1 MKSKGPQKSQFSN
14 SLVNWEKFGC
24 KLRLK
29 FKKQQQLFIFFMD
42 WEKFRIQNIK
52 TSSPGT
58 TSVCF
63 SEVTVNDKYRKPEF
77 KIKRRG

>member
-1 MKSKGPQKSQFSN
+1 MKSNGPQKSQFSN

-42 WEKFRIQNIK
+42 RKKFRI
-52 TSSPGT
+52 PDGT
-58 TSVCF
+58 TLKQ
-63 SEVTVNDKYRKPEF
+63 EVQGLQAFAFLR
-77 KIKRRG
+77 